1 MDFAVNILLSY
12 ASGNQLRILGA
23 KINNEDFVIHGQN
36 YHIRSRSPNFTT
48 VQIPQYPDQITGLG
62 TLFVYCGWLDISYFL
77 ACMPQTPKTSQSQE
91 SKLSLNT
98 GRILIG
104 AAIIAAGSGVIT
116 NPTFWNIAPAISQ
129 LLTAGILIFGILIL
143 MGSFVNEWL
152 TNNFEA
158 FLVSYLGLM
167 VASFCIHLHLLAFD
181 DFLGSAFLYFALI
194 TPWYFTRQNQLVIYQ
209 VSLIICLVFTILVT
223 PEANPEATYYLY
235 RFGATNLIVF
245 LIANSRIL
253 SLGKLIS
260 QNQDALDF
268 KNNLNEGLIQTDSN
282 FIMTY
287 VNPQLGEMIGQN
299 SEDYVGRFVLTE
311 VIPAELRAEQ
321 AKRLLE
327 ATPGNTSRYFLHLLH
342 SDGHKVPVQ
351 ISVSPRRDRNTG
363 KLAGFNILLV
373 NIYDHIEQLRIL
385 EDDLKGMEQK
395 VRDNEAKRV
404 ELERF
409 ARSIAYDLRAPLE
422 VINRGIQI
430 LFSLK
435 ESYDPMAA
443 QYMEEIEI
451 GIGNVYDIMQSVL
464 IYSIT
469 DTQQMKIAKVDL
481 TIAMSEVRTSL
492 EPLILANKASILYH
506 DLPTINGDRIQ
517 LLRLF
522 RNFIENAISRR
533 SAEDPRI
540 QFSFTLNEEKKEYI
554 FSVQDNG
561 SGISRE
567 DYENIFRIFQE
578 GDTPHQVEGDS
589 FGFSLS
595 ICNKIVQNHG
605 GKLWFTSNAGKGTT
619 FHFSLPIELKEE
631 KATPVSES

>member
-1 MDFAVNILLSY
+1 
-12 ASGNQLRILGA
+12 
-23 KINNEDFVIHGQN
+23 
-36 YHIRSRSPNFTT
+36 
-48 VQIPQYPDQITGLG
+48 
-62 TLFVYCGWLDISYFL
+62 
-77 ACMPQTPKTSQSQE
+77 MPQKPKTSQFLE

-104 AAIIAAGSGVIT
+104 AAVISAGSGVVS
-116 NPTFWNIAPAISQ
+116 NPTFWNIAPSISQ
-129 LLTAGILIFGILIL
+129 FLTAAILISGIMILI
-143 MGSFVNEWL
+143 GSFVNEWL
-152 TNNFEA
+152 SDNFEI
-158 FLVSYLGLM
+158 FLLSYLGLI
-167 VASFCIHLHLLAFD
+167 VSAFCIHLHLLAFD

-194 TPWYFTRQNQLVIYQ
+194 SPWYFTKQNHLVVYQ
-209 VSLIICLVFTILVT
+209 VSLIVCLVFTILVT

-235 RFGATNLIVF
+235 RFGAANLIVF

-253 SLGKLIS
+253 SLSKLIS
-260 QNQDALDF
+260 QNQDSIDF
-268 KNNLNEGLIQTDSN
+268 KNNLNEGLIQTDRN

-287 VNPQLGEMIGQN
+287 VNPKLGEMIGQN
-299 SEDYVGRFVLTE
+299 SEDYIGRFVLTE
-311 VIPAELRAEQ
+311 VIPTESRAEQ

-327 ATPGNTSRYFLHLLH
+327 ATPDNTSRYFLHLLH

-351 ISVSPRRDRNTG
+351 ISVSPRKDRKTG
-363 KLAGFNILLV
+363 RLAGFNILLV

-385 EDDLKGMEQK
+385 EEDLKVMEQK

-443 QYMEEIEI
+443 QYMEEMEI

-469 DTQQMKIAKVDL
+469 DTQQMKITKVDL
-481 TIAMSEVRTSL
+481 IAAMSEVRTSL
-492 EPLILANKASILYH
+492 EPLILANTATILY
-506 DLPTINGDRIQ
+506 DNLPTINGDRIQ

-533 SAEDPRI
+533 SEEDPRI
-540 QFSFTLNEEKKEYI
+540 QFSFTLNQEKKEYI

-561 SGISRE
+561 TGISRE

-595 ICNKIVQNHG
+595 VCNKIVQNHG

-619 FHFSLPIELKEE
+619 FHFSLPLEQKEKE
-631 KATPVSES
+631 IIPVSET